1 MMPSEDRRLLVAER
15 TRGAYPSIGAAL
27 LDCPDDAVVEIA
39 DGVYQETFE
48 FVERRLTLAALPGA
62 TVVIDG
68 TVADRTVVESRDG
81 DLTLRGVQIK
91 AGEGSGVVAE
101 GGSLTMSNCV
111 VQGGAAA
118 ATVLV
123 RSSLMV
129 AIERSQILGEIT
141 GLVFEGVS
149 GTVSETTVKDVLGDG
164 IVVAFGSDIVL
175 RDCVVDGCGGR
186 GVYIYQYGRPELER
200 CAISRVGL
208 EGIEVAHRS
217 APRLVGC
224 SVRDTRGPAVRFSKD
239 CAGTIAGIALANNAQ
254 PAIVIPPGATT
265 EVTQDGPPPAA
276 ARGVVDGLL
285 GGLDAMVGLA
295 AVKSEVRAMVDE
307 IQVNE
312 WRREAGL
319 NVGAVSHHLIFAGAP
334 GTGKTTV
341 ARMYGKLLKALG
353 VLPHGDFRE
362 VSRRDLVGQ
371 YIGHTAEK
379 TSVVFEKA
387 KGGVLFLDEAYTLSR
402 SAGSGADFG
411 QEAIDTL
418 VKLMEDHRDEIAI
431 IVAGYTNE
439 MSQFLDA
446 NPGLAS
452 RFTKTIE
459 FENYSPDELLLI
471 TERMV
476 AAGDYRLDPSAGA
489 TLKQHFARMSDD
501 PNFGNAREAR
511 RLLEAARKAQSR
523 RLRTLERMPTSDE
536 LRILHATDFAEASGL

>member
-1 MMPSEDRRLLVAER
+1 MMPSDDRRLLVAEQM
-15 TRGAYPSIGAAL
+15 RGAYPTIGAAL

-39 DGVYQETFE
+39 DGVYAETFE

-68 TVADRTVVESRDG
+68 ALADRPVLHSRDG
-81 DLTLRGVQIK
+81 DLTLRGLQIH
-91 AGEGSGVVAE
+91 AGDGSGVIVE
-101 GGSLTMSNCV
+101 GGSFTMSNCV
-111 VQGGAAA
+111 IQGGAE

-129 AIERSQILGEIT
+129 AIDRCQILGEIT
-141 GLVFEGVS
+141 GMVLEGVS
-149 GTVSETTVKDVLGDG
+149 GVVSETTVKDVLGDG
-164 IVVAFGSDIVL
+164 IVMAFGSDIAL

-186 GVYIYQYGRPELER
+186 GVYVYQYGRPELER

-217 APRLVGC
+217 APRLIDC
-224 SVRDTRGPAVRFSKD
+224 SVRDTRGPAVRFGKD
-239 CAGTIAGIALANNAQ
+239 CAGSIAGIALANNAQ
-254 PAIVIPPGATT
+254 PAIVIPPGAST
-265 EVTQDGPPPAA
+265 EVAEGGPPPAA
-276 ARGVVDGLL
+276 TRGVVDDLL
-285 GGLDAMVGLA
+285 GGLDTMVGLA

-319 NVGAVSHHLIFAGAP
+319 NVGSVSHHLIFAGAP

-362 VSRRDLVGQ
+362 ITRRDLVGQ

-387 KGGVLFLDEAYTLSR
+387 KGGVLFIDEAYTLSR

-431 IVAGYTNE
+431 IVAGYTSE
-439 MSQFLDA
+439 MRQFLDA

-471 TERMV
+471 TDRMV
-476 AAGDYRLDPSAGA
+476 KAGDYQLDPAAGT
-489 TLKQHFARMSDD
+489 TLTEYFARMSED

-511 RLLEAARKAQSR
+511 RLFEAARKFQSR

-536 LRILHATDFAEASGL
+536 LRVLSDTDFTEAAGF